1 MTWNARYRALE
12 KRLPHDVLAL
22 DELSQLLSEARAK
35 LLELISENDDA
46 QSGEVLALDRAAARV
61 RSLRDKPAS
70 NLEGLGIREC
80 QELCSLIDRRIASAG
95 QRKGL
100 QESNRSRSLVA
111 EQKKKISVSFF
122 RDCIGKNP
130 KLSREAVHRLLQNKW
145 ASLTSGPEL
154 PPPGLS
160 SFKKYCK
167 GLKN

>member
-1 MTWNARYRALE
+1 MTWNARYRKLE
-12 KRLPHDVLAL
+12 KRLPHDLLAV
-22 DELSQLLSEARAK
+22 DELSQLLSEARAE
-35 LLELISENDDA
+35 LLKLISENDDA
-46 QSGEVLALDRAAARV
+46 QPSEALAVDRAAARV
-61 RSLRDKPAS
+61 RSLRDKPPS
-70 NLEGLGIREC
+70 SLEGLGIREC

-100 QESNRSRSLVA
+100 QENNRSRSLVA

-130 KLSREAVHRLLQNKW
+130 KLSRAAVHRLLKKKW
-145 ASLTSGPEL
+145 ASLTPDPEL
-154 PPPGLS
+154 PLPCLS